1 LFARFEPATWAHRID
16 CAPGVHGIVRFG
28 AHCPTVP
35 EGVIQNL
42 SATVGP
48 EQVHVIDETP
58 APGEA
63 VRLAGGAFHGL
74 EAVVTRVMPGRER
87 VVVLLEFLGRQTKVE
102 VATANVVRLEGER
115 RLVVGQP
122 FQAAG

>member
-1 LFARFEPATWAHRID
+1 
-16 CAPGVHGIVRFG
+16 
-28 AHCPTVP
+28 
-35 EGVIQNL
+35 
-42 SATVGP
+42 
-48 EQVHVIDETP
+48 
-58 APGEA
+58 
-63 VRLAGGAFHGL
+63 L